1 MKPPSKSAGFE
12 PEGTP
17 KSTGYVSVSRESPN
31 GLDSK
36 SAAGSFVRAG
46 NSEEDPGP
54 GNSNVA
60 SNGARGSNGNK
71 ASENGDAPKEQDN
84 SVANGNGAGA
94 EQKPK
99 NGAAELSLDEQVNKW
114 CVGLVSISAA
124 FGGGGGGANFSA
136 VFKKKKTMGVVFIS
150 FIFDLSAL
158 YSFEE
163 RHR

>member
-1 MKPPSKSAGFE
+1 MKPPSKCAGFE

-17 KSTGYVSVSRESPN
+17 KSAGYVSASRESPN

-54 GNSNVA
+54 GNSDVA

-71 ASENGDAPKEQDN
+71 ASENGDGPKEQDN

-99 NGAAELSLDEQVNKW
+99 NGAPELSLDEQVNKW
-114 CVGLVSISAA
+114 CMGLVSISAT
-124 FGGGGGGANFSA
+124 FGGEGGGGGGDFST
-136 VFKKKKTMGVVFIS
+136 VFPKKKR
-150 FIFDLSAL
+150 LW
-158 YSFEE
+158 E
-163 RHR
+163 